1 MLGPLLWVSMAQSWG
16 EEALRP
22 TVQHS
27 SLQNSVS
34 GENYSLLLADL
45 TYISIYCTLRGV
57 LPLNYDL
64 FPEGS
69 VGVQAVRTAPA
80 DCWIS
85 QGICPLTLRGACR
98 GIMAEVLFMKTTV
111 LRRDKCHFGLYQ
123 WMPGTV
129 ETLSS
134 LLMFPLPKACH
145 LTKRQLLLL
154 DLTRPLWP

>member
-1 MLGPLLWVSMAQSWG
+1 M
-16 EEALRP
+16 
-22 TVQHS
+22 QHS

-80 DCWIS
+80 DC
-85 QGICPLTLRGACR
+85 
-98 GIMAEVLFMKTTV
+98 
-111 LRRDKCHFGLYQ
+111 
-123 WMPGTV
+123 
-129 ETLSS
+129 
-134 LLMFPLPKACH
+134 
-145 LTKRQLLLL
+145 
-154 DLTRPLWP
+154 